1 MNKPALPVLGVVL
14 GLCLTGCPG
23 LDGRPAGSNP
33 ALGHY
38 AYPTDASN
46 TAADDCP
53 SGRRDGPAGASNDEH
68 TADDI
73 TYAVRTPANYDPSI
87 LHPLLMVY
95 APAGTNRF
103 RSERLTGLTFEAT
116 AAGFVVAYADARRLS
131 LPVIAE
137 LGRIPR
143 WIGERWCVDEKRVY
157 MTGHS
162 DGGTVSLALGLL
174 DGKHIR
180 PAGVAPSG
188 AGMRHADL
196 TTMQCPD
203 RLPALI
209 LHGAEDRLFPG
220 YGAEAAAWLATCHA
234 CRLEDALPEPDAH
247 GCRAYHDCRTGVN
260 VTYCEHDGE
269 HSRWPALNSVLLS
282 FFKELDAGQG

>member
-1 MNKPALPVLGVVL
+1 MHRPALRVLGILL
-14 GLCLTGCPG
+14 GFSLTGCPG
-23 LDGRPAGSNP
+23 LDGRPTDSDLM
-33 ALGHY
+33 LGHY
-38 AYPTDASN
+38 AYPLDASD
-46 TAADDCP
+46 TDFDACP
-53 SGRRDGPAGASNDEH
+53 PGTRDGPAGASHDER
-68 TADDI
+68 TEDGIA
-73 TYAVRTPANYDPSI
+73 YAVRTPANYNPSV

-116 AAGFVVAYADARRLS
+116 TAGFIVAYADARRLS
-131 LPVIAE
+131 LPVIAQ
-137 LGRIPR
+137 LGSIPR
-143 WIGERWCVDEKRVY
+143 RIGERWCVDAKRVY

-174 DGKHIR
+174 DGEHVR

-188 AGMRHADL
+188 VGIRHADL

-203 RLPALI
+203 RLSALI

-220 YGAEAAAWLATCHA
+220 YGAAAAAWLATCHA
-234 CRLEDALPEPDAH
+234 CRMEETLPDPDEP
-247 GCRAYHDCRTGVN
+247 GCRVYRDCRAGTN

-269 HSRWPALNSVLLS
+269 HARWPALNSVLLS
-282 FFKELDAGQG
+282 FFQGLDAQRG